1 MAIASSHSA
10 HVLKVVLVLYTW
22 QKNGWNLVA
31 KSGLVTLNY
40 FVSTMMKINFLYK
53 SMFLVQTEG

>member
-1 MAIASSHSA
+1 MTIASSDSA

-31 KSGLVTLNY
+31 KSGLVT
-40 FVSTMMKINFLYK
+40 FVSTMMKINVLYK
-53 SMFLVQTEG
+53 TMFLVQTEG